1 MSYRHFENITERKF
15 IGELLKV
22 FEKPRKMRTLEWAET
37 FRIMSSVESF
47 KVGRFS
53 NDITPYMEYVYD
65 CIDNSAIPV
74 IVCKKSAQIGWSEL
88 TNNVLGKW
96 IHTDPSKIIM
106 AFPRLASARNYS
118 REKLKPFFKGTKVL
132 ADIINTRV
140 AKESFN
146 YFEFP
151 NGFLKLITAGSVG
164 EMKSS
169 SIPRIIIEEPDDL
182 KADVNG
188 QGDSL
193 DIIMERQKTI
203 PKHRKKLIY
212 GGTPTDKDFS
222 KVDDAYNKS
231 NRLVFKA
238 ECHECKELSELNF
251 DNLQEDEYQDRY
263 IDEIFGRKNPKTAM
277 YYCPCCNAPWSFK
290 QKKQNIIN
298 GKKYGFIDPW
308 GNHSKGW
315 HPKRPEVT
323 DIFGFAFN
331 ELFSSFDASTY
342 DKLSEK
348 RVLAEIELAKGNEGK
363 MKSFT
368 NNNKGEAYASGF
380 SALEAEDMKLL
391 RKNYPEHIVPMEGLV
406 LTMGVDVQDN
416 RFAFVIRA
424 WGRNNNSWLVTWKE
438 IFGDVRVQDFDY
450 NTNRFLG
457 IWGEL
462 QDIILSQIPHATVG
476 KFLGISACSIDS
488 GDNTEL
494 VYRFVKWMNEN
505 HHPHVFATKGV
516 RDLRYS
522 EDEVY
527 QEPAMMDA
535 DQAERRMRKTLAET
549 MGVTVFN
556 LGAHRAHTEIL
567 NRIFLNRKEEAKTN
581 LYFFNEQSYGQYE
594 EQMTSCRKIIDL
606 NAQHN
611 KEVYKLIPGKR
622 KEAIDAEKNALHAA
636 YAIGVRS
643 LSNDYFREIENYLY
657 K

>member
-1 MSYRHFENITERKF
+1 MGLRKVRNINERRF
-15 IGELLKV
+15 IGELLQLFKAPV
-22 FEKPRKMRTLEWAET
+22 RMGSLKWAET
-37 FRIMSSVESF
+37 FRVMSALESS

-53 NDITPYMEYVYD
+53 NDLTPYMEYVYD
-65 CIDNSAIPV
+65 CIDNPDIPV

-96 IHTDPSKIIM
+96 IHTDPTKIIM

-118 REKLKPFFKGTKVL
+118 REKLRPFFKGTKVL
-132 ADIINTRV
+132 SDIINTRV

-182 KADVNG
+182 KSDVNG

-193 DIIMERQKTI
+193 DIVIERQKTI
-203 PKHRKKLIY
+203 PKRRKKLIY

-238 ECHECKELSELNF
+238 ECHECKELVEMSFESLK
-251 DNLQEDEYQDRY
+251 EDEYQDRY
-263 IDEIFGRKNPKTAM
+263 VDEIYGRKNPKTAM
-277 YYCPCCNAPWSFK
+277 FYCPACNLPWPFE
-290 QKKQNIIN
+290 QKRLNIIN
-298 GKKYGFIDPW
+298 GKKHGFIDQW

-315 HPKRPEVT
+315 HAKRPEVT
-323 DIFGFAFN
+323 EIFGFAFN
-331 ELFSSFDASTY
+331 ELLSSFDASRY
-342 DKLSEK
+342 DELSAK

-380 SALEAEDMKLL
+380 SALEAIDMKLL
-391 RKNYPEHIVPMEGLV
+391 RKNYPEHVVPMEGLV

-424 WGRNNNSWLVTWKE
+424 WARNNNSYLVTWKE
-438 IFGDVRVQDFDY
+438 IFGDVKVQDFDHSK
-450 NTNRFLG
+450 NRFLG
-457 IWGEL
+457 VWGEL
-462 QDIILSQIPHATVG
+462 QDIILGQVPHASG
-476 KFLGISACSIDS
+476 KVLGISACSIDS

-505 HHPHVFATKGV
+505 EHPHVFATKGT
-516 RDLRYS
+516 RDLKYS
-522 EDEVY
+522 DDEVY
-527 QEPAMMDA
+527 QEPSMMDA
-535 DQAERRMRKTLAET
+535 DQAERRLRKTLAET
-549 MGVTVFN
+549 MGVTVFM

-567 NRIFLNRKEEAKTN
+567 NRVFLNKKPEAKTN
-581 LYFFNEQSYGQYE
+581 LYFFNEQSYGNYE

-606 NAQHN
+606 NAQNN

-622 KEAIDAEKNALHAA
+622 KEAMDAEKNALHAS

-643 LSNDYFREIENYLY
+643 LTHDYFKSIEDYLY
-657 K
+657 S